1 VGADESKGEK
11 LDREL
16 KELNDELRVLLPGV
30 QVTFAFLLTMPFTN
44 RFGDVTELQRDAYF
58 VAFLCATASSIC
70 LIAPS
75 ILHRLRWRK
84 RDKERLLKAANTLAL
99 IGASFLAL
107 AITVVVFLISD
118 VLFAAPAAAA
128 AAGLTAGAIIGIW
141 YVLPLSWG
149 LGDED
154 GDDE

>member
-16 KELNDELRVLLPGV
+16 KELNDELRVVLPGV
-30 QVTFAFLLTMPFTN
+30 QVLFAFLLTVPFTN

-75 ILHRLRWRK
+75 VLHRLRWRK
-84 RDKERLLKAANTLAL
+84 RDKERLLRTANTLAL
-99 IGASFLAL
+99 IGATLLAL
-107 AITVVVFLISD
+107 AMTVVVFLIGD
-118 VLFAAPAAAA
+118 VLFAATAAAA
-128 AAGLTAGAIIGIW
+128 AAGVTAGAIVAVW
-141 YVLPLSWG
+141 YVLPLTWG
-149 LGDED
+149 LSDED
-154 GDDE
+154 GQ